1 MKGED
6 FEDCMKD
13 IYERLGYSVK
23 GTQKTGD
30 QGEDLILSKD
40 GEKIA
45 VQVKRYSNKVSNK
58 AIQEVVAAKGFYRC
72 SKGIVVTNNYFT
84 ASAKTLAKS
93 NDVDL
98 VDRDELKNLIKE
110 AL

>member
-30 QGEDLILSKD
+30 QMQIL
-40 GEKIA
+40 
-45 VQVKRYSNKVSNK
+45 
-58 AIQEVVAAKGFYRC
+58 FYQ
-72 SKGIVVTNNYFT
+72 KMGKKLLF
-84 ASAKTLAKS
+84 K
-93 NDVDL
+93 
-98 VDRDELKNLIKE
+98 
-110 AL
+110 